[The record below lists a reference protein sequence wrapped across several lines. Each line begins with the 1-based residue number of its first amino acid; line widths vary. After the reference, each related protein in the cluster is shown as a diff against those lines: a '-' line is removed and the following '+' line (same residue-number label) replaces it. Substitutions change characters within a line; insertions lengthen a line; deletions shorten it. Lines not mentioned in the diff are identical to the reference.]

1 MFKADPNES
10 DRFLNPFFGVGGT
23 SDRYGYPKSTER
35 AISLPTMAEM
45 VAGTESVVTEKAQ
58 ELLAKPEDLQLFLW
72 DVEVDADVLG
82 LVANCHPKALDV
94 LARVSSSSVDDLI
107 ALAQNGHEEAL
118 RRLVEVAESAAQA
131 VGLFGTDNPVIREM
145 AKERISWPVLASTRS
160 EFAPQID
167 LKALGL
173 GSAIFRLYR
182 YVREIRIKATAAS
195 QKAGLMEK
203 LKLAQHSGR
212 MLSIEE
218 RAALLPEFNSEST
231 VIKQWWKVAQLCLT
245 EAYPHPTLAGEFN
258 EQVPVLNDLVKAPS
272 HRTTEG
278 VLRHKILE
286 KLENKFDS
294 FGGWYSK
301 HRWTPSFRPRS
312 A

>member
-1 MFKADPNES
+1 
-10 DRFLNPFFGVGGT
+10 
-23 SDRYGYPKSTER
+23 
-35 AISLPTMAEM
+35 MAEM

-173 GSAIFRLYR
+173 GSAIFPKESKNARFGISDAVGKVAFRLYR